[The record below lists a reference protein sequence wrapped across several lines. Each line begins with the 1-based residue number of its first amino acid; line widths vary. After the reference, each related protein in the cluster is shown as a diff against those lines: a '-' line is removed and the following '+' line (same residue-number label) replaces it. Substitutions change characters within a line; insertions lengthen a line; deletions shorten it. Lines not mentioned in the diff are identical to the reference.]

1 MKRDCFTWL
10 AGLPPSPSLPWE
22 LQLVLTPGPSPVPVI
37 PGVIASPS
45 SSNVVA
51 SISCRADS
59 ELLTTRQLGGGYL
72 FGAAG
77 QVHLHADTFLLSPAN
92 RNVSSVHTYNTD
104 YYKIPDIKITEILN
118 KSVI

>member
-1 MKRDCFTWL
+1 MFENEAVTWL

-59 ELLTTRQLGGGYL
+59 ELLETAQLRGRYL

-77 QVHLHADTFLLSPAN
+77 QVHLHADTFLLSPEKQKFQL
-92 RNVSSVHTYNTD
+92 SGTD
-104 YYKIPDIKITEILN
+104 KFIQHGLL
-118 KSVI
+118 